1 MQCLA
6 GSRTHRG
13 GKFNFAAG
21 SEHSA
26 RRSGRGEKGV
36 PGLKSRAGSVAPCL
50 AQWAYSFH
58 YPAVFYCFIDQLTV
72 RLHM

>member
-1 MQCLA
+1 MENSISQLVQSTLQGEA
-6 GSRTHRG
+6 E
-13 GKFNFAAG
+13 GK
-21 SEHSA
+21 EK
-26 RRSGRGEKGV
+26 KGV